1 MIQINNAKY
10 SQTLTNRDIR
20 VKLNAVVF
28 LTIARD

>member
-10 SQTLTNRDIR
+10 SQTLTNRDIG

-28 LTIARD
+28 YT